1 MAFEVPPCS
10 RSSSANTEVDGKNGR
25 VTSNRHT
32 EAHTILP
39 TLKAD
44 AVITDPPYSDHTHS
58 MAKTN
63 KGSGHGVKLVTF
75 EALTPE
81 QFCEV
86 MRLCLSASRGWVVA
100 TVDFRH
106 APLVYGWPEF
116 LRLGAWVKPNPMPQ
130 ISADRPGQ
138 GFETIVVLHS
148 GDTPKVWNRGGGAGV
163 WTFSPERAAE
173 VPTQKPV
180 ELIEA
185 LVDDF
190 TAAGGYVLD
199 PFMGSGTT
207 GVASVNTGRH
217 FIGIE
222 ANETRFEIACIRIE
236 NAQRQERLFA

>member
-1 MAFEVPPCS
+1 M
-10 RSSSANTEVDGKNGR
+10 R
-25 VTSNRHT
+25 VETIGTATLYHGDCL
-32 EAHTILP
+32 TILP

-63 KGSGHGVKLVTF
+63 KGAGHGVKLVTF

-86 MRLCLSASRGWVVA
+86 MRLCLAASRGWVVA

-207 GVASVNTGRH
+207 GVASVNAGRH

-222 ANETRFEIACIRIE
+222 ANEARFEIACIRIE
-236 NAQRQERLFA
+236 NAQRQDRLFA

>member
-1 MAFEVPPCS
+1 VQVERIGAATVYLGDCRE
-10 RSSSANTEVDGKNGR
+10 
-25 VTSNRHT
+25 
-32 EAHTILP
+32 ILP

-44 AVITDPPYSDHTHS
+44 AVITDPPYSDHTHG

-63 KGSGHGVKLVTF
+63 KGAGHGVKLINF

-81 QFCEV
+81 TFCEV
-86 MRLCLSASRGWVVA
+86 MRLCLAASRGWVVA

-106 APLVYGWPEF
+106 APLVYGWKEF

-138 GFETIVVLHS
+138 GFETIIVLHS
-148 GDTPKVWNRGGGAGV
+148 GDTPKVWNRGGGSGV
-163 WTFSPERAAE
+163 WTFHTERAAE

-180 ELIEA
+180 ELIQA
-185 LVDDF
+185 FVDDF
-190 TAAGGYVLD
+190 TAEGGYVLD
-199 PFMGSGTT
+199 PFMGSATT
-207 GVASVNTGRH
+207 GVACVKGGRN

-222 ANETRFEIACIRIE
+222 IDPGRFGVACQRLE

>member
-1 MAFEVPPCS
+1 VYHGDCRE
-10 RSSSANTEVDGKNGR
+10 
-25 VTSNRHT
+25 
-32 EAHTILP
+32 ILP

-44 AVITDPPYSDHTHS
+44 AVVTDPPYTAHTHG

-63 KGSGHGVKLVTF
+63 KGAGHGTKLVTF

-81 QFCEV
+81 DFCEV
-86 MRLCLSASRGWVVA
+86 MRLCLAASRGWVVA

-138 GFETIVVLHS
+138 GFETIIVMHS
-148 GDTPKVWNRGGGAGV
+148 GDTPKVWNRGGGSGV
-163 WTFSPERAAE
+163 WTFPTERAAL
-173 VPTQKPV
+173 VPTQKPIELV
-180 ELIEA
+180 EAFL
-185 LVDDF
+185 DDF
-190 TAAGGYVLD
+190 TAPGGYVLD

-207 GVASVNTGRH
+207 GAACVNTGRN

-222 ANETRFEIACIRIE
+222 ANEERFAIACERIE
-236 NAQRQERLFA
+236 NAQRQEKFSFNFEPGDGSITVNS